1 MAQVD
6 FAERQVT
13 LKIVYYGPPLSGKTS
28 NLRTLHGRVDAAGRG
43 RLVTIDTR
51 DDRTLFFDLLP
62 LFFRGSGFSFRVKVY
77 TVPGQPAHEATR
89 RVVLHGADGVVFVAD
104 SCASQIENNRSAW
117 HNLQRNLI
125 GAGLNVPVV
134 VQYNKRDLSD
144 AVTWEG
150 IDRFVDAPHQFGGA
164 VAEIPFLPAS
174 ALDGQGV
181 VETFLAIT
189 AAVWQQLD
197 RQLDLTER
205 FAISRAAFIEAL
217 SAQIGGPAL

>member
-28 NLRTLHGRVDAAGRG
+28 NLRNLHGRVDAAGRG

-51 DDRTLFFDLLP
+51 EDRTLFFDLLP

-77 TVPGQPAHEATR
+77 TVPGQTAHEATR

-104 SCASQIENNRSAW
+104 SCPSQVDHNRSAW
-117 HNLQRNLI
+117 QNLQRNLM

-134 VQYNKRDLSD
+134 VQYNKRDLVD
-144 AVTWEG
+144 AVDWAN
-150 IDRFVDAPHQFGGA
+150 IDRFADAPHQFDG
-164 VAEIPFLPAS
+164 VITEKTFLPAS
-174 ALDGQGV
+174 ALAGQGV

-189 AAVWQQLD
+189 AAVWQELD
-197 RQLDLTER
+197 KQLDLTAR
-205 FAISRAAFIEAL
+205 FAISRAAFIEGI
-217 SAQIGGPAL
+217 SAQMGGAAT

>member
-28 NLRTLHGRVDAAGRG
+28 NLRMLHGRVDEAGRG

-77 TVPGQPAHEATR
+77 TVPGQTAHEATR

-104 SCASQIENNRSAW
+104 SCPSQISNNRSSW
-117 HNLQRNLI
+117 QNLQRNLLS
-125 GAGLNVPVV
+125 AGLQLPVV
-134 VQYNKRDLSD
+134 VQYNKRDLPD
-144 AVTWEG
+144 AVAWDS
-150 IDRFVDAPHQFGGA
+150 IDRFSDAPHQFAAAPNG
-164 VAEIPFLPAS
+164 VSFLPAS
-174 ALDGQGV
+174 ALAGNGV
-181 VETFLAIT
+181 VESFLAIT
-189 AAVWQQLD
+189 AAVWQHLD
-197 RQLDLTER
+197 SQLDLATR
-205 FAISRAAFIEAL
+205 FAITQQAFLDAL
-217 SAQIGGPAL
+217 SAQIGGASA